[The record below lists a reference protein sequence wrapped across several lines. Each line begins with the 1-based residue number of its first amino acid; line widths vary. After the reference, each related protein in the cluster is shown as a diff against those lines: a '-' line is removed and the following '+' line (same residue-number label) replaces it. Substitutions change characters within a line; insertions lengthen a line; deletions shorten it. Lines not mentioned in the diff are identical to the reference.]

1 MFTNLH
7 LLGRATEAAAYEMSK
22 QRLRRLT
29 GVDMHLF
36 MVKRSHPH
44 KGPASPLRLPGEQ
57 TFMKT
62 FPQNR

>member
-1 MFTNLH
+1 MFTNFH

-36 MVKRSHPH
+36 MVKPSRPH
-44 KGPASPLRLPGEQ
+44 KGPRLLSASPESRHL
-57 TFMKT
+57 
-62 FPQNR
+62 